1 MNTLDSG
8 WLVKRIAR
16 VMDTPTSSRTVITEG
31 FNEEKARGYL
41 KEVENHLSGSD
52 MRSAVS
58 AHALSGRHVAVE

>member
-16 VMDTPTSSRTVITEG
+16 VMETPTSSRTVITNG

-41 KEVENHLSGSD
+41 REVENHLSESD
-52 MRSAVS
+52 RQSAGA
-58 AHALSGRHVAVE
+58 AHTAQPKRAAAE